1 MKKPLTAAAAGIV
14 ALLALAGC
22 TAEKPA
28 SSTDPTSTP
37 EVVQSQTASPSTEP
51 SPDATPA
58 DGRTPAEG
66 DWLTVAYEDS
76 YKSVFTL
83 TADQIEVATGLVPGV
98 DGVEEI
104 GGALSR
110 ADLWQGDDRTAEYAD
125 LIVAAFEREAG
136 STRDAIEAAANDQG
150 GRLKVYVAHNAHA
163 SIAHIEID
171 HG

>member
-83 TADQIEVATGLVPGV
+83 TAD
-98 DGVEEI
+98 
-104 GGALSR
+104 
-110 ADLWQGDDRTAEYAD
+110 
-125 LIVAAFEREAG
+125 
-136 STRDAIEAAANDQG
+136 
-150 GRLKVYVAHNAHA
+150 
-163 SIAHIEID
+163 
-171 HG
+171 